1 MLSSITGCA
10 TTREQLEI
18 SMKDKSDNQPSR
30 RGFLKTLSYVAPT
43 ILTLQARP
51 AFAMQGSSSTTQR
64 GGSSLGDDG
73 GGNSLG
79 SGNSFGRGGD
89 SSGIAI
95 DSRPQPRPQAR
106 PEPQTQP
113 QPRPWPW

>member
-1 MLSSITGCA
+1 
-10 TTREQLEI
+10 
-18 SMKDKSDNQPSR
+18 MKDKSDNQPSR

-43 ILTLQARP
+43 ILTLRARP
-51 AFAMQGSSSTTQR
+51 AFAQGGSGQTIQR
-64 GGSSLGDDG
+64 GGDSLGDDG

-79 SGNSFGRGGD
+79 TGGGNSFGRGGD